1 MNDRKKRN
9 SYPGSYQALG
19 IALGVCFGTAIGS
32 STNNIGLWLPIGM
45 CLGVAIGSSL
55 DLYNNREDM
64 DGIIIKYNREAVCM
78 GDDVDNNIYT
88 IKMPSTSTLGDLMK
102 TIRYGGNG
110 NEWPITNGYEWDIY
124 TNIGKLSRIS
134 PQIEKITYYDKDKDI
149 LLSTL
154 GINWVY
160 AARDIDEVD
169 VDKLE
174 EIFKE

>member
-19 IALGVCFGTAIGS
+19 IALGLCIGTAIGTY
-32 STNNIGLWLPIGM
+32 TNSIGLWLPIGM

-88 IKMPSTSTLGDLMK
+88 IKMPSKSTLGDLMK

-154 GINWVY
+154 GISWVY

-174 EIFKE
+174 EIFN